1 MSSPLPRKFDLVF
14 LVIEPLYLDLAFVG
28 CNTRADL
35 DLDRPFERAV
45 IHRLG
50 DLNAG
55 KTVHDFSRVADEFPD
70 ELQWLLY
77 LKGLLN
83 SDGHTLLLG
92 YPFLV

>member
-1 MSSPLPRKFDLVF
+1 VF

-35 DLDRPFERAV
+35 DLNRAFERAV

-50 DLNAG
+50 DLKAG

-83 SDGHTLLLG
+83 SDGHRLLFG
-92 YPFLV
+92 YPFVI